1 MKIYIAGYTATGNI
15 REKDSEPGSPR
26 RLISYADYMRPNTKM
41 SFIVAIAIVGGD
53 WEKVKM
59 ISKKRIY

>member
-1 MKIYIAGYTATGNI
+1 MKIYMAGYTATGNV
-15 REKDSEPGSPR
+15 RKTDSESGSPR
-26 RLISYADYMRPNTKM
+26 RLISYYLKTLTPVP
-41 SFIVAIAIVGGD
+41 FGVAIAIAGGD